1 MKGWDKEAFE
11 KAKADNPDLAKAN
24 EDPVNFKVVDYNEFN
39 LNSDN
44 KGEWSKSA
52 NKYHAKKT
60 WSELCQRMFD
70 SKAEARRGEEL
81 RMLEL
86 AGEIED
92 LRYQV
97 RFVLFKEPK
106 ITITIDFSY
115 LEKGERVFEDVKGV
129 LTREFRVK
137 LAWLKRTRRIDV
149 TLIKR
154 G

>member
-1 MKGWDKEAFE
+1 MSGWTEEDIE

-24 EDPVNFKVVDYNEFN
+24 EALTNFKTNDYTEFK
-39 LNSDN
+39 LNSEN

-52 NKYHAKKT
+52 NKYHARKT

-97 RFVLFKEPK
+97 RFVLFKEPTIK
-106 ITITIDFSY
+106 ITIDFTY
-115 LEKGERVFEDVKGV
+115 LEKGKRVFEDVKGV
-129 LTREFRVK
+129 LTRDFRVK
-137 LAWLKRTRRIDV
+137 LAWLKKTRRIDV
-149 TLIKR
+149 TLIK
-154 G
+154 